1 MKHNSRRLLNAL
13 SFLDVEFPLL
23 ETRIEPAYVAL
34 VTDYEHFLKLLTLM
48 GNKLYV
54 EKKIMIECVNNSYR
68 LFYSITI
75 PSDLIYIET
84 IVDSF

>member
-23 ETRIEPAYVAL
+23 ETRIEPAYVAV
-34 VTDYEHFLKLLTLM
+34 VTDYEHFLKILTLM
-48 GNKLYV
+48 GNKFYV
-54 EKKIMIECVNNSYR
+54 EKKIMIEPFNDKYR

-75 PSDLIYIET
+75 PSDLLYIET
-84 IVDSF
+84 IVESF